1 MNIKMLDKIEYKN
14 FAKYLSVNY
23 SEKIHNITNNE
34 IKKYSKKHSLSL
46 FDIFENN
53 SEKNFINFFYLDF
66 LSKYFFK
73 NSFFRFKLN
82 LILALNEADYENF
95 NIMRRENSL
104 FSLAKSLI
112 IFVLIGISAPFWLI
126 LRIIILSN
134 DKVKNYFFNKN
145 YFHDKEKD

>member
-1 MNIKMLDKIEYKN
+1 MLDKIEYKN

-34 IKKYSKKHSLSL
+34 IKKYAKKHSLSL

>member
-1 MNIKMLDKIEYKN
+1 MNIKMLDKIEYEN

-23 SEKIHNITNNE
+23 SEEIHNIANNE
-34 IKKYSKKHSLSL
+34 IEKHAKKHSSSL

-104 FSLAKSLI
+104 LSLAKSLI
-112 IFVLIGISAPFWLI
+112 IFVLIAISAPFWLI
-126 LRIIILSN
+126 LRIIIFTN
-134 DKVKNYFFNKN
+134 YKIKNC
-145 YFHDKEKD
+145 FHDKKKD

>member
-1 MNIKMLDKIEYKN
+1 MLDKIEYEN

-23 SEKIHNITNNE
+23 SEKIHNIANNE
-34 IKKYSKKHSLSL
+34 IEKYAKKHSLSL

-112 IFVLIGISAPFWLI
+112 IFVLIVISAPFWLI

>member
-1 MNIKMLDKIEYKN
+1 MNIKMLDKIEYEN

-23 SEKIHNITNNE
+23 SEEIHNIANNE
-34 IKKYSKKHSLSL
+34 IEKHAKKHSSSL

-104 FSLAKSLI
+104 FSLAKTLI
-112 IFVLIGISAPFWLI
+112 IFVFIGISAPFWLI
-126 LRIIILSN
+126 LRIIIFTN
-134 DKVKNYFFNKN
+134 YKIKNC
-145 YFHDKEKD
+145 FHDKKKD